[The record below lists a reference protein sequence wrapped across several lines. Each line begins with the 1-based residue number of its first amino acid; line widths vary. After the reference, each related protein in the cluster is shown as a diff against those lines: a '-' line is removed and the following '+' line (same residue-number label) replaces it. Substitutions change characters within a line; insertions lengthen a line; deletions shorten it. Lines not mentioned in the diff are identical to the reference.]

1 MTLLLVVFGIAYAIW
16 HHSTRQMALVSAV
29 LFIAYFVLPWG
40 LSVGWVQVGW
50 INERLLFLT
59 ILTLPAWIILP
70 RPAIATTLFLIA
82 IAAHIG
88 RLRCKLPGSMR
99 TFVKA

>member
-1 MTLLLVVFGIAYAIW
+1 
-16 HHSTRQMALVSAV
+16 MALVSAV
-29 LFIAYFVLPWG
+29 LFIAYFMLPWG
-40 LSVGWVQVGW
+40 LSVGWVQAGW
-50 INERLLFLT
+50 INETLLFLT

-88 RLRCKLPGSMR
+88 RLRCKLPGSMC